1 LQYSGYKKNP
11 TTNLAF
17 VTLWNI
23 NFRKQAI
30 NGKLQPSV
38 ATYLSCGEVVD
49 NQIKKGLLLSLLVIF
64 KSVNIWRSY
73 QQERGCLVQFVR
85 LASTLLK
92 DDESDETTIFVQLTL
107 PNTHRFKKKSLAD
120 SSINVKI

>member
-1 LQYSGYKKNP
+1 MVIKNH

-23 NFRKQAI
+23 NLRKQAI
-30 NGKLQPSV
+30 NGKLQASV

-64 KSVNIWRSY
+64 FKSVNIWRGY

-92 DDESDETTIFVQLTL
+92 DYESDETTIFVQLTL
-107 PNTHRFKKKSLAD
+107 PNTHRFKK
-120 SSINVKI
+120 NH